1 MPKWEEEFLA
11 YGFWS
16 FSVFLMG
23 EDESEGRAANDR
35 TRVVV
40 LVHW

>member
-1 MPKWEEEFLA
+1 MGFGPFL
-11 YGFWS
+11 
-16 FSVFLMG
+16 FLMG